1 MLCSI
6 LFVYIFYSFF
16 NLKSQWKDVRY
27 LLVNVKILSIVC
39 HFIVFTVLVFLL
51 YIFPILIS
59 GLVYIVD
66 CQKKMNKLRKQQHKN
81 IH

>member
-1 MLCSI
+1 MFYLKGSIEMLYSI
-6 LFVYIFYSFF
+6 WFVHIFYSFF

-59 GLVYIVD
+59 GLVYILD
-66 CQKKMNKLRKQQHKN
+66 CQKK
-81 IH
+81 